1 MTTRNQKVLRR
12 SADDK
17 MIAGV
22 AGGLAKYFE
31 VDPVI
36 VRVIFL
42 VLLLAGGGGFLIYL
56 VGWIAIPMEQPETG
70 EPNDDNA

>member
-42 VLLLAGGGGFLIYL
+42 VLLLAGGGGFLAYL

-70 EPNDDNA
+70 ELDNDNA

>member
-1 MTTRNQKVLRR
+1 MTTPGKKVLRR

-31 VDPVI
+31 VDPVV

-42 VLLLAGGGGFLIYL
+42 VLLIAGGSGFLIYL
-56 VGWIAIPMEQPETG
+56 IGWIAIPMEQPGNEGTH
-70 EPNDDNA
+70 DDNA